1 LGCFQAGIYG
11 MTNKIVRTNRTSQF
25 NRSGTVHYRLEQ
37 HEDGAAAVM
46 LTVDFERAPTPE
58 HTYVADFFEVSRAES
73 DVLIVFGKID
83 LPGAMSLRNKIEIY
97 FPFQPF
103 VYQLWKSSR
112 QMHEMLEKSATKKG
126 YAVADP
132 SRITS
137 ATDKVQTLA
146 TNNALIVIGG
156 GLCMIDFFL
165 IAAKDLWIK
174 TRKGDPLN
182 MDALVRVYLNERIL
196 LGFLDRCDVIAQ
208 DLIKEL
214 GITFAEE
221 NDEDMELVEL

>member
-1 LGCFQAGIYG
+1 
-11 MTNKIVRTNRTSQF
+11 MTSKIAKTNRTSQF
-25 NRSGTVHYRLEQ
+25 NRSGSVHYRLEQ
-37 HEDGAAAVM
+37 REDGAAAVT

-83 LPGAMSLRNKIEIY
+83 LPVAKSLRNKIEIY

-112 QMHEMLEKSATKKG
+112 QMHELLVKSATEKG
-126 YAVADP
+126 YVAAGT
-132 SRITS
+132 SAITS

-146 TNNALIVIGG
+146 TNNALIVMGG
-156 GLCMIDFFL
+156 GQCMMDFFL

-182 MDALVRVYLNERIL
+182 MDALVRVYLNERLL
-196 LGFLDRCDVIAQ
+196 LGFLDRCDAIAQ
-208 DLIKEL
+208 DLVKEL
-214 GITFAEE
+214 GITFAED
-221 NDEDMELVEL
+221 NDEDLELVDL